1 MRFFRRLWPVARPDL
16 ALLLGALGCTLLAST
31 TTALSAYLLGPLLS
45 ALLLG
50 RPPAADG
57 ALGWVTAQLFPGG
70 ARDALATALPLLLIA
85 VTAVK
90 AVGQFGQ
97 GYLLQASAAG
107 VTARLRRQ
115 LYGHLLE
122 LPPAF
127 FQDKHSGEL
136 FSRFSADVTQVE
148 LALSQGLL
156 AYVKDAAT
164 AAALVVS
171 CALLDARLFA
181 VLCLSVPLAVWPLT
195 RFAKGL
201 KKIAGRTQG
210 ALGQTTEQVSEV
222 LGAMRVVQAFRQEGA
237 ALARFDA
244 AQTGYLAEM
253 RRSFFVRA
261 AFTPTLEIL
270 GVLGFAA
277 AVGVASR
284 AVASGALQPDHLLS
298 FLASAMLLYQPV
310 KSLSQ
315 TGTLV
320 LGAGASLARLEEI
333 LDAAPERD
341 APGAT
346 PVPRLRESV
355 KFEQV
360 RFGYGDAEVLTGLD
374 LEVRPGELVALVG
387 PSGAGKSTV
396 LSLLLGFWKPT
407 GGHIRVDGV
416 DLQTAQLGTWREQ
429 IAWVTQ
435 EPVLFDGTVADN
447 LRVGRPAATDAEL
460 QRACESVGAWAFVSQ
475 LPGQLESEVGERGMK
490 LSGGQRQRLVLA
502 RALLRDAALLVLDEA
517 TSSLD
522 VESEQVVQA
531 HLDTLL
537 QGRAAIAVA
546 HRLSTIQRA
555 TRIVV
560 IDGGRKVEEGTHAEL
575 LAQNGV
581 YARLW
586 QSFTSR

>member
-1 MRFFRRLWPVARPDL
+1 
-16 ALLLGALGCTLLAST
+16 
-31 TTALSAYLLGPLLS
+31 
-45 ALLLG
+45 
-50 RPPAADG
+50 
-57 ALGWVTAQLFPGG
+57 
-70 ARDALATALPLLLIA
+70 
-85 VTAVK
+85 
-90 AVGQFGQ
+90 
-97 GYLLQASAAG
+97 
-107 VTARLRRQ
+107 
-115 LYGHLLE
+115 
-122 LPPAF
+122 
-127 FQDKHSGEL
+127 
-136 FSRFSADVTQVE
+136 
-148 LALSQGLL
+148 
-156 AYVKDAAT
+156 
-164 AAALVVS
+164 
-171 CALLDARLFA
+171 
-181 VLCLSVPLAVWPLT
+181 
-195 RFAKGL
+195 
-201 KKIAGRTQG
+201 
-210 ALGQTTEQVSEV
+210 
-222 LGAMRVVQAFRQEGA
+222 
-237 ALARFDA
+237 
-244 AQTGYLAEM
+244 
-253 RRSFFVRA
+253 
-261 AFTPTLEIL
+261 
-270 GVLGFAA
+270 
-277 AVGVASR
+277 
-284 AVASGALQPDHLLS
+284 
-298 FLASAMLLYQPV
+298 V

-341 APGAT
+341 APGAP

-360 RFGYGDAEVLTGLD
+360 RFGYGPAASGEVLTGLD